1 MREKGWPVVYVNL
14 AHRIDLSDSASPK
27 IVHKNKQLP
36 SGTGRR
42 TEGSW
47 GAQTVAELAP
57 QEKDYVLIKKG
68 QSAYGFTPLHRLLRN
83 LAINPCVV
91 TGGAVT
97 GCVSDTVREGAGL
110 GYRTV
115 VVSDATYPPRSPYLA
130 SLTGRAEIKTTD
142 EVMRVLQSEEELQG
156 RRMVA

>member
-1 MREKGWPVVYVNL
+1 M
-14 AHRIDLSDSASPK
+14 
-27 IVHKNKQLP
+27 
-36 SGTGRR
+36 
-42 TEGSW
+42 
-47 GAQTVAELAP
+47 AELAP
-57 QEKDYVLIKKG
+57 QKNDYVLIKKG
-68 QSAYGFTPLHRLLRN
+68 QSAFGFTPLHRLLRN
-83 LAINPCVV
+83 LAINRCVV

-130 SLTGRAEIKTTD
+130 SLTGRAEINTTD

-156 RRMVA
+156 RRMEA